1 MITLFG
7 IPNCDTV
14 KKTQKWL
21 DAHKISYQF
30 HNYKLEG
37 IDMSTLKDWCAQTD
51 WERILNK
58 KSTTWRAL
66 TEAEKTSVTD
76 AASAIPVMQQH
87 TSLIK
92 RPVITKKGKVAVVG
106 FDEAALK
113 TLLS

>member
-21 DAHKISYQF
+21 DAHKVNYSF
-30 HNYKLEG
+30 HNYKQEG
-37 IDMSTLKDWCAQTD
+37 IDAATLKDWCAQTD
-51 WERILNK
+51 WERLLNK
-58 KSTTWRAL
+58 KSTTWRGL
-66 TEAEKTSVTD
+66 TDAEKAAVTD

-92 RPVITKKGKVAVVG
+92 RPVITRNGKVAVIG
-106 FDEAALK
+106 FDENALNA
-113 TLLS
+113 LVS

>member
-21 DAHKISYQF
+21 EAHMISYHF
-30 HNYKLEG
+30 HNYKQEG
-37 IDMSTLKDWCAQTD
+37 IDTQTLKDWCSQTG
-51 WERILNK
+51 WELILNR

-66 TEAEKTSVTD
+66 TDEEKNSVTG

-92 RPVITKKGKVAVVG
+92 RPVITKNGKVAVVG
-106 FDEAALK
+106 FDEKALNA
-113 TLLS
+113 LLP

>member
-21 DAHKISYQF
+21 DAHKVSYSF
-30 HNYKLEG
+30 HNYKQEG
-37 IDMSTLKDWCAQTD
+37 IDAATLKDWCAQTD

-58 KSTTWRAL
+58 KSATWRAL
-66 TEAEKTSVTD
+66 TDVVKEAVAD
-76 AASAIPVMQQH
+76 AASAIPVMQEH

-92 RPVITKKGKVAVVG
+92 RPVITKNGKVVVIG
-106 FDEAALK
+106 FDEDAL
-113 TLLS
+113 TALLS

>member
-21 DAHKISYQF
+21 DAHNVTYTF
-30 HNYKLEG
+30 HNYKQEG
-37 IDMSTLKDWCAQTD
+37 IDAKTLKDWCAQTD
-51 WERILNK
+51 WERIMNK

-66 TEAEKTSVTD
+66 TDAEKAGVTD
-76 AASAIPVMQQH
+76 AASAIPVMQEH

-92 RPVITKKGKVAVVG
+92 RPVITQKGKIAVIG
-106 FDEAALK
+106 YDEAALK